1 MSQSAPQAK
10 PWPAVSLAEARA
22 ILTAPGSRFEMEEK
36 PISGVTTRVWKH
48 APPTLRDVFLAG
60 MGHGE
65 RVFLVHEDERAS
77 YRAFSRAALALAHA
91 LIEAGVHKGEL
102 IVLMRPAELQAIAHA
117 EARV

>member
-91 LIEAGVHKGEL
+91 LIEAANDEDVKG
-102 IVLMRPAELQAIAHA
+102 IVALAEKLRALTWTLR
-117 EARV
+117 E